1 MSRENILFSVA
12 GLLFGYA
19 LAFTLVTYFNLH
31 HAPPQPTQAARAA
44 AGLPSDHPDIAN
56 GEATRAS
63 IQQAEAEA
71 RQKPQDFDAQ
81 MNAAIAFARA
91 DDNESAIEY
100 LTKARAIDP
109 DSYDTLI
116 GLGTVNYNV
125 GRWAEAERWYLEAL
139 KRKPDDVDARTFL
152 GLTYAMRQPS
162 DYERAIAE
170 YRKALETEPTH
181 EPALQNLATAYVRK
195 GQLTEAA
202 ATIETLEQA
211 NPANS
216 SLPTLRKE
224 LEQARQK
231 PAASK
236 TSEPA
241 RKGKK

>member
-1 MSRENILFSVA
+1 MSRENILFSIA

-31 HAPPQPTQAARAA
+31 HAPPQTSQAAGATS
-44 AGLPSDHPDIAN
+44 GLPSGHPDVPD
-56 GEATRAS
+56 EVTRAS

-71 RQKPQDFDAQ
+71 RRKPQDFDAQ

-116 GLGTVNYNV
+116 GLGTVNYNA
-125 GRWAEAERWYLEAL
+125 GKWNEAERWYLEAL
-139 KRKPDDVDARTFL
+139 KRKPEDVDARTFL
-152 GLTYAMRQPS
+152 GLTYSMRQPS

-202 ATIETLEQA
+202 ATIETLERA
-211 NPANS
+211 NPNNS

-231 PAASK
+231 PSARKA
-236 TSEPA
+236 SEPA
-241 RKGKK
+241 KKGKK